1 MLSHEQG
8 TLFSLCCTSR
18 GNEQLTFF
26 FFISLCLQISVAFIL
41 NIFFSRPK
49 NSGLFGHFFHIIGL
63 LFSLLKHKFLNLFQ
77 FYCVI
82 LKLMIRSALKTWTT
96 HIHSQWNYKVFLLIH
111 YKFLNNSNIPFS
123 HLFQMTK
130 LIIKNVFA
138 TRSYAV
144 ASHSHSFNME
154 GQKGFLGD
162 NLGDFFCH
170 VHFASNEE
178 WILYFCLNTVLYM

>member
-1 MLSHEQG
+1 MSRVRYFHYAVLVEAMNNWPSFSSSH
-8 TLFSLCCTSR
+8 CAYR
-18 GNEQLTFF
+18 
-26 FFISLCLQISVAFIL
+26 FIL
-41 NIFFSRPK
+41 NILFSRPK
-49 NSGLFGHFFHIIGL
+49 NSGLLGHFFHTIGL

-111 YKFLNNSNIPFS
+111 YTLLNNSNIPFS
-123 HLFQMTK
+123 RLFQMTK
-130 LIIKNVFA
+130 LIIKNVFV

-162 NLGDFFCH
+162 NLGDFF
-170 VHFASNEE
+170 AMYILLAMKNEYC
-178 WILYFCLNTVLYM
+178 ISAQIQYFICKYYKTF